1 MGQQIFATNSLGGF
15 FTNNTLSQQLRY
27 KAQSMQKFRQ
37 FVDME
42 AAAGTNRGNKVFF
55 DKISNISTAGGTLT
69 ETDTIPKRNYTIL
82 QGTLTMTEY
91 GNSIPFTQK
100 VKTLADIQVPETI
113 RTVLTNDMK
122 VVLDSAAAT
131 QFMTND
137 YIATI
142 TNTATTTFGTSGTA
156 NATAGAN
163 MSDKN
168 VRDIIDQ
175 MKKGFVPTRSNDGL
189 YVCVASTNSIRGL
202 YDFFEAKAQLT
213 TMDPL
218 YIGEVGRYYGC
229 RFVEETNFLSNID
242 GSNGLYGEACFFGAD
257 AVREGV
263 AIPEEIRVGIPTDF
277 GRDQAIAWYA
287 LLGFQQVWS
296 QSGVLAGQADGQTR
310 IITVNSL

>member
-1 MGQQIFATNSLGGF
+1 MGQQLFGTNSLGGF
-15 FTNNTLSQQLRY
+15 FTNNTLSKQLRY
-27 KAQSMQKFRQ
+27 KAQTLQMFRQ
-37 FVDME
+37 FVDVE
-42 AAAGTNRGNKVFF
+42 PAAGANRGNKVFF
-55 DKISNISTAGGTLT
+55 DKISNISTAGGTLQ
-69 ETDTIPKRNYTIL
+69 ETSTIPKNNYTIT
-82 QGTLTMTEY
+82 QGTLTLTEY

-113 RTVLTNDMK
+113 RTVLMNDMK

-142 TNTATTTFGTSGTA
+142 TNTATTTFGSAGLA
-156 NATAGAN
+156 LATAGAN

-168 VRDIIDQ
+168 VRDVIDR
-175 MKKGFVPTRSNDGL
+175 MKTLLVPRRADGD
-189 YVCVASTNSIRGL
+189 YSCIASTNSIRGL

-213 TMDPL
+213 TMGPL
-218 YIGEVGRYYGC
+218 YAGEVGRYYGC
-229 RFVEETNFLSNID
+229 RFMEETNFLSNTD

-277 GRDQAIAWYA
+277 GRDQGIAWYA
-287 LLGFQQVWS
+287 LLGFQQTWDFS
-296 QSGVLAGQADGQTR
+296 SDGQTR

>member
-1 MGQQIFATNSLGGF
+1 MGQQVFATNSLGGY
-15 FTNNTLSQQLRY
+15 FTNNTLSKEVRY

-55 DKISNISTAGGTLT
+55 DKVSNISTAGGTLT
-69 ETDTIPKRNYTIL
+69 ETDTIPKRNYTIT
-82 QGTLTMTEY
+82 QGTLTMTEF
-91 GNSIPFTQK
+91 GNSIPYTQK
-100 VKTLADIQVPETI
+100 LKSLSDIQVPETI
-113 RTVLTNDMK
+113 RTVLMNDMK

-131 QFMTND
+131 AFMVND

-142 TNTATTTFGTSGTA
+142 TNTATTTFGTAGTA
-156 NATAGAN
+156 AATAGAN

-168 VRDIIDQ
+168 VRDIVDQ
-175 MKKGFVPTRSNDGL
+175 MKKLFIPRRSNDDM
-189 YVCVASTNSIRGL
+189 YVSMASTNSIRGL

-218 YIGEVGRYYGC
+218 YIGEVGRYYGT
-229 RFVEETNFLSNID
+229 RFIEETNFLGNTD

-263 AIPEEIRVGIPTDF
+263 AIPEEIRVGIPTDY
-277 GRDQAIAWYA
+277 GRDQGIAWYA
-287 LLGFQQVWS
+287 LLGFQQVWDFS
-296 QSGVLAGQADGQTR
+296 DDGQTR

>member
-1 MGQQIFATNSLGGF
+1 MGQQLFVTNSLGGF
-15 FTNNTLSQQLRY
+15 LTNNQLSAQVRY
-27 KAQSMQKFRQ
+27 KAQTMQKFRQ
-37 FVDME
+37 FCDIE
-42 AAAGTNRGNKVFF
+42 PAAGTNRGNKVFF
-55 DKISNISTAGGTLT
+55 DKISNISTSGGTLI
-69 ETDTIPKRNYTIL
+69 ETNTIPKNNYTIL

-91 GNSIPFTQK
+91 GNSIPYTQK
-100 VKTLADIQVPETI
+100 VKTLADIMVPETI
-113 RTVLTNDMK
+113 KTVLMNDQR
-122 VVLDSAAAT
+122 VVLDSAAAS

-142 TNTATTTFGTSGTA
+142 TNTATTTFGSNGTIV
-156 NATAGAN
+156 ATAGAN

-175 MKKGFVPTRSNDGL
+175 MKKALIPRRDGDM

-202 YDFFEAKAQLT
+202 YDFFEAKAQLS

-229 RFVEETNFLSNID
+229 RFIEETNFLSNAK
-242 GSNGLYGEACFFGAD
+242 GSNGIYGQACFFGAD
-257 AVREGV
+257 AVREGI
-263 AIPEEIRVGIPTDF
+263 AIPEEIRIGIPTDF

-296 QSGVLAGQADGQTR
+296 QGGILAGQADGQTR
-310 IITVNSL
+310 IITVDSL

>member
-1 MGQQIFATNSLGGF
+1 
-15 FTNNTLSQQLRY
+15 
-27 KAQSMQKFRQ
+27 
-37 FVDME
+37 
-42 AAAGTNRGNKVFF
+42 
-55 DKISNISTAGGTLT
+55 
-69 ETDTIPKRNYTIL
+69 
-82 QGTLTMTEY
+82 MTEY
-91 GNSIPFTQK
+91 GNSIPYTQK

-113 RTVLTNDMK
+113 RQVLTNDMK
-122 VVLDSAAAT
+122 VVMDSAAAT

-142 TNTATTTFGTSGTA
+142 TNTSTTTFGSSGTKV
-156 NATAGAN
+156 ATAGAN

-175 MKKGFVPTRSNDGL
+175 MKKLFVPTRSEDGL
-189 YVCVASTNSIRGL
+189 YACVASTNSIRGL

-213 TMDPL
+213 TIAPL

-229 RFVEETNFLSNID
+229 RFVEETNFLSNTD
-242 GSNGLYGEACFFGAD
+242 GSSGLYGEAAFFGAD

-296 QSGVLAGQADGQTR
+296 YSGVLNGQADTQTR
-310 IITVNSL
+310 IITVDSL

>member
-15 FTNNTLSQQLRY
+15 FTNNTLSKQLRY
-27 KAQSMQKFRQ
+27 KAQTLQMFRQ
-37 FVDME
+37 FVDVE
-42 AAAGTNRGNKVFF
+42 SAAGANRGNKVFF

-69 ETDTIPKRNYTIL
+69 ETDTIPKRNYTIT

-91 GNSIPFTQK
+91 GNSVPYTQK

-113 RTVLTNDMK
+113 RTVLMNDMK

-131 QFMTND
+131 QFKTND

-142 TNTATTTFGTSGTA
+142 TNTATTTFGSAGLA
-156 NATAGAN
+156 LATAGAN

-168 VRDIIDQ
+168 VRDIVDR
-175 MKKGFVPTRSNDGL
+175 MKTLLIPRRADGD
-189 YVCVASTNSIRGL
+189 YACVASTNSIRGL

-213 TMDPL
+213 TMGPL
-218 YIGEVGRYYGC
+218 YAGEVGRYYGC
-229 RFVEETNFLSNID
+229 RFMEETNFLVNTD
-242 GSNGLYGEACFFGAD
+242 GSNGLYGEAVFFGAD

-263 AIPEEIRVGIPTDF
+263 AIPEEIRIGIPTDF

-287 LLGFQQVWS
+287 LLGFQQTWDFS
-296 QSGVLAGQADGQTR
+296 SDGQTR
-310 IITVNSL
+310 IITVDSL